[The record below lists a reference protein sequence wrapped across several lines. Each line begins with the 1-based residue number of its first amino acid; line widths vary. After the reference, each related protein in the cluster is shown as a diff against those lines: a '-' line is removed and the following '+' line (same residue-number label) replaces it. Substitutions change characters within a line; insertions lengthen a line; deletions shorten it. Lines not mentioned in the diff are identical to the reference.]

1 MKKLKKIGLNALVAV
16 AFSAALIVNLGS
28 GIGVSAARADDPGT
42 GTGTGTEEPKG
53 IWAPVVRNVVND
65 DNEIVKVVTC
75 CGNGT
80 DKDCTPVDC

>member
-1 MKKLKKIGLNALVAV
+1 
-16 AFSAALIVNLGS
+16 
-28 GIGVSAARADDPGT
+28 
-42 GTGTGTEEPKG
+42 
-53 IWAPVVRNVVND
+53 VVND